1 MENLGFLKNSRICK
15 IRKNDS
21 PRRLIQKAKSSG
33 NQSSRNSNKGDRITG
48 GTNLAQIPMK
58 PPNRWIHIMSFK
70 RTLYT
75 KILKTQFG
83 QFKRRLTFKGGKKG
97 GAKGQLSHRDPPFPM
112 EQEKRILRDYCRGKG
127 PRSYIGL
134 WALSENINRSED
146 KQVIMKYSQTN
157 FRKKR
162 ENEWLSEE
170 YILLGLNEYCSKYII
185 MKYIIQPKLPASLG
199 SSYLTHSLQIHY
211 IRLIGPKPHI
221 TQAWAQKRDP
231 TITISLK

>member
-1 MENLGFLKNSRICK
+1 MKNFGFLENSRICK
-15 IRKNDS
+15 MRKNDS

-33 NQSSRNSNKGDRITG
+33 NQSSRNSNKGDRVTG
-48 GTNLAQIPMK
+48 GMNLAQIPMK

-146 KQVIMKYSQTN
+146 KQISMKDSQTKFN
-157 FRKKR
+157 KQRA
-162 ENEWLSEE
+162 NEWLFEQ
-170 YILLGLNEYCSKYII
+170 YILLGLNEYGSKYI
-185 MKYIIQPKLPASLG
+185 
-199 SSYLTHSLQIHY
+199 T
-211 IRLIGPKPHI
+211 
-221 TQAWAQKRDP
+221 
-231 TITISLK
+231 